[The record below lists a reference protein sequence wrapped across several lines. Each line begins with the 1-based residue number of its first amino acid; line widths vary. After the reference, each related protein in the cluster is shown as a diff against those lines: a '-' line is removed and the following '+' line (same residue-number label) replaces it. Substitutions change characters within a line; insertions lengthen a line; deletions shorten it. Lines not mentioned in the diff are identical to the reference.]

1 VPEIAE
7 REPKVISDG
16 HMHFVSYLLIW
27 MISLCM
33 CANSLLLLI
42 EGKFIALMNTKNEK
56 MVLFTPS

>member
-33 CANSLLLLI
+33 CANSLLLLDRRKVYRFD
-42 EGKFIALMNTKNEK
+42 EYQE
-56 MVLFTPS
+56 